1 MASRIGTTN
10 NLEDDGRYDL
20 LIFEFPDGYPV
31 GSINLGFSKTPRR
44 ISGVEKVAQVFL
56 KTLLT
61 KSSTDVVYPTR
72 GTIFPEY
79 TGTYNLQATD
89 NSEAV
94 SLITAAIENAS
105 TQTKSI
111 LNLASEGLT
120 SQLDRAYLV
129 GLEQLDDSTSV
140 NIHIVTKAGE
150 SAPIALPFTSLG
162 IKVNS

>member
-20 LIFEFPDGYPV
+20 LIFDFPDGYPV

-44 ISGVEKVAQVFL
+44 ITGVEKVAQVFL
-56 KTLLT
+56 KTLLSNT
-61 KSSTDVVYPTR
+61 SSDVVYPTR
-72 GTIFPEY
+72 GTVFPEF
-79 TGTYNLQATD
+79 TGTHNLQATD

-105 TQTKSI
+105 NQTKSI
-111 LNLASEGLT
+111 LNLSSEGLS

-129 GLEQLDDSTSV
+129 GLEQVDDSTSV
-140 NIHIVTKAGE
+140 QIHVLTKSGE

-162 IKVNS
+162 IRVNA